1 MKELRDWL
9 MYFDFKTATPQDV
22 ERVCDNIQHHP
33 EFEANS
39 SMHVFYTH
47 MLVNAIKSGRPE
59 YFERVCALNCPD
71 LKDYFNYPMD
81 IMDALQGSRN
91 SQMRSVFLR
100 FFGQCS
106 EDMQNTFARG
116 CFGGNTYTTML
127 DDVVQ
132 QPQTPNVYRA
142 FARAAVIDG
151 SVRYALS
158 VVKVYP
164 EVLRDLHNVPG
175 SGVFY
180 NRRLQYVEEQYEQWE
195 AQRQHDVL
203 HNAIDGSG
211 RSQPSRKI

>member
-1 MKELRDWL
+1 MKELCDWL

-33 EFEANS
+33 KFKTNS
-39 SMHVFYTH
+39 SMHVFYTQ
-47 MLVNAIKSGRPE
+47 MLVNAIKSGHPE

-71 LKDYFNYPMD
+71 LKDYFNYPID

-106 EDMQNTFARG
+106 EDMQNTFARC
-116 CFGGNTYTTML
+116 CFGGNQYTTML

-142 FARAAVIDG
+142 FARAAIIDG
-151 SVRYALS
+151 SVRYALC
-158 VVKVYP
+158 VAKVYP
-164 EVLRDLHNVPG
+164 EVLKDLHNSPG
-175 SGVFY
+175 SGAFY
-180 NRRLQYVEEQYEQWE
+180 NRRLEYVEEQYEQWA
-195 AQRQHDVL
+195 AQRQNQVL
-203 HNAIDGSG
+203 RTAIG
-211 RSQPSRKI
+211 REVAAHSPKKI